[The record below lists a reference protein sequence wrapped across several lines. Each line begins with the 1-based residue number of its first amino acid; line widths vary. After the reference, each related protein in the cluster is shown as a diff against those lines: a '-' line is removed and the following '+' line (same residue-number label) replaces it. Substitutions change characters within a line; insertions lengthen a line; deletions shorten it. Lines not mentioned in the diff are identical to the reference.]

1 MLLLFYLCNGRSFFF
16 FPRTRW
22 KCSTRVG
29 GEAPSVKLPP
39 RWRLRKWGTFSEL
52 FSVCKDHNLRSRCLC
67 QDLSNS
73 PDRLQLFFCSFP
85 WKLVQTVG
93 WTNAKHALNVTRWRP
108 KQQKKGGK
116 GGKTAAFFV
125 FISFVHSTKCLRI
138 LPPLSITWL
147 RQPADFYFRVWSCVT
162 PEVVSSITPGRR
174 TFR

>member
-16 FPRTRW
+16 FSRTRW

-73 PDRLQLFFCSFP
+73 PDRLQLFFLLFP
-85 WKLVQTVG
+85 VKVGPNCWLDKCQTCIKCH
-93 WTNAKHALNVTRWRP
+93 TMKAQAA
-108 KQQKKGGK
+108 KKGGK

-125 FISFVHSTKCLRI
+125 FILFVHSTKCLRI

-147 RQPADFYFRVWSCVT
+147 QQLADFYFRVWSCVT